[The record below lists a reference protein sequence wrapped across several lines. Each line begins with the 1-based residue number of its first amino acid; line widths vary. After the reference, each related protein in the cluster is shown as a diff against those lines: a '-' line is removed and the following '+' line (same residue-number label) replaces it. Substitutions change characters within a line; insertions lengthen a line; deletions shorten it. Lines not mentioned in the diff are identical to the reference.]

1 MATTARLDLSIW
13 RSDEVYD
20 FVVRIIGPDLRNADL
35 RAEIGLDHDAS
46 GPALINLAKIT
57 DPAEQGLYV
66 AATRESYGIGQT
78 EIRIGISK
86 AARQALP
93 HMGENG
99 SPDALRWVL
108 LIDGLP
114 RLEGRVFVLEQ
125 APDSDGSPADRFE
138 SYAYTLNSVD
148 PASSDAT
155 LTIGESYRA
164 TVIFG
169 GGNLLG
175 DLVERATTASDDIRS
190 RFATE
195 DRAALFGVTDPLL
208 ALEFGARGIE
218 MDFVTGYF
226 RDGYDKSATIAGLDT
241 AQFTRDSVATFQANG
256 QVVRNF
262 DTNTPRLLLGQGL
275 IVEPPATNLVRRSA
289 EFGDAAWDKIATGT
303 GVIPVVQSNVA
314 TAPDGSMTADRITL
328 SLGTGSALADRSQLQ
343 QDAQTVPGQVFW
355 GSLFVKG
362 VAGEKIL
369 LRHVG
374 GSGYMVHEFNGE
386 WQRIGRRET
395 ALGATAQVEIA
406 LRGGTGSS
414 TAATFL
420 AWGAQLE
427 RGTVPTSYVPTA
439 ATTATRQQDTLLLTG
454 LALGEATIVI
464 DVALIGGGTDTM
476 PGRRVMFTAF
486 ADTGAIENVTLVNDD
501 TGGIGAVIQS
511 GGDIRGVSRLDQIIG
526 EGETQRIAVRLS
538 PDDTRL
544 MRNGVPGLWLWDV
557 LTPAMLTRIMV
568 GGSPLSTLA
577 RLGGIVKRIVVLP
590 FALPD
595 SALSVLTGGPPYPAG
610 EITWQRI
617 TKHAAFSDRDSAR
630 TFSLGGKQYI
640 ANGYRTS
647 GVYPKDIWSS
657 DDGINYALVNGNP
670 GYEVYSHLAVL
681 GTTIYAFRTR
691 MYKSDDGGLTWT
703 EILDSLPWGILSGD
717 APVVVHRGK
726 LLAFHSTG
734 NVPIEANEGVWEY
747 DPAANSWSHIHVAGW
762 GARDI
767 PAVAEFKGDLYLYGG
782 QRKVPNVPPENNYPG
797 LTTLGDM
804 WKSTDGGVTWAQV
817 SAALPMLPRPW
828 PVMIE
833 HDGRFYLM
841 GGFNPRSSPPR
852 NFNDTWVS
860 DDGVTW
866 TLLPAT
872 QPYLARHAATGY
884 VFNGELYMV
893 AGNANSD
900 ALPLETLNDIWR
912 FQRIQGAQ
920 P

>member
-13 RSDEVYD
+13 RSEEAYD
-20 FVVRIIGPDLRNADL
+20 FVLRIIGPDLRNADL
-35 RAEIGLDHDAS
+35 RAEIGLAQGMSD
-46 GPALINLAKIT
+46 PALIDLTRVT

-66 AATRESYGIGQT
+66 AAVRGSAGTWQT
-78 EIRIGISK
+78 QIRIGIGK
-86 AARQALP
+86 AARQTL
-93 HMGENG
+93 
-99 SPDALRWVL
+99 PDAGESGTPDGLRWIL
-108 LIDGLP
+108 AIDGMT
-114 RLEGRVFVLEQ
+114 RLEGRVFVLAQ
-125 APDSDGSPADRFE
+125 APDSGAAPADRAQ
-138 SYAYTLNSVD
+138 SYAYTRNSAD
-148 PASSDAT
+148 PALSGAT
-155 LTIGESYRA
+155 LTIGRERRA

-169 GGNLLG
+169 GGDLLG
-175 DLVERATTASDDIRS
+175 DLVERATTAADDVRM
-190 RFATE
+190 RLATE

-226 RDGYDKSATIAGLDT
+226 RDGYDKSATVAGFSA
-241 AQFTRDSVATFQANG
+241 AQFTRDSTATFQTSN
-256 QVVRNF
+256 QVVQNF
-262 DTNTPRLLLGQGL
+262 DASTPRLLPGRGL
-275 IVEPPATNLVRRSA
+275 VVEPPATNLVRRSA
-289 EFGDAAWDKIATGT
+289 EFGDAVWDKIATGT
-303 GVIPVVQSNVA
+303 GVMPVVQSNVA
-314 TAPDGSMTADRITL
+314 AAPDGSMTADRITL

-343 QDAQTVPGQVFW
+343 QDVQTVAGQAFW

-362 VAGEKIL
+362 EVGEKIL

-395 ALGATAQVEIA
+395 ALGAAAQVEIA
-406 LRGGTGSS
+406 LRGGAGSS
-414 TAATFL
+414 TATTFL

-439 ATTATRQQDTLLLTG
+439 ATTATRQQDTLLLAG
-454 LALGEATIVI
+454 LSLSDVTIVI

-511 GGDIRGVSRLDQIIG
+511 GGDIRGVSRLDQVVG
-526 EGETQRIAVRLS
+526 EGETQRIALRLS

-557 LTPAMLTRIMV
+557 LTPAVLTRIMV

-595 SALSVLTGGPPYPAG
+595 SALSILTGGIPYPAG

-640 ANGYRTS
+640 ANGYRTN

-681 GTTIYAFRTR
+681 GTTIYAFRTK

-703 EILDSLPWGILSGD
+703 EILGSLPWGILSGD
-717 APVVVHRGK
+717 APVIVHRGK

-734 NVPIEANEGVWEY
+734 NVPVEANEGVWEY
-747 DPAANSWSHIHVAGW
+747 DPVANSWSRIYVAGW
-762 GARDI
+762 GSRDI

-797 LTTLGDM
+797 ITTLGDM
-804 WKSTDGGVTWAQV
+804 WKSTDGGVTWAQI

-841 GGFNPRSSPPR
+841 GGFNPRSTPPR

-860 DDGVTW
+860 DDGVVW
-866 TLLPAT
+866 TLLPAM

-893 AGNANSD
+893 AGNANSE

-912 FQRIQGAQ
+912 FRNIQVPQ